1 MSDTAWVSVS
11 VAGSCEAKLQLLFM
25 MYDRNHSGSLS
36 RDEVSEIIRFV
47 RSRSH
52 IFGLKYQS
60 RLLQTNPRDAMRHT
74 RHTLSKLVST
84 GSIFTIFYHQMECI
98 CVNFPVFPI
107 PQAMLPWQPILW
119 QNLWQNYLPP
129 ALMFLS
135 FRNGMAYRYLN
146 VRAWTVSVS
155 KLTTKDKNT
164 RNAWK
169 SLACKPARHS
179 SF

>member
-84 GSIFTIFYHQMECI
+84 GSIFTIFLSPNGMYLREFSSFSDSSRDVAMAT
-98 CVNFPVFPI
+98 NFIAKFVAKLPTPCTYVSVI
-107 PQAMLPWQPILW
+107 PK
-119 QNLWQNYLPP
+119 
-129 ALMFLS
+129 
-135 FRNGMAYRYLN
+135 RNGISLPQCACMNR
-146 VRAWTVSVS
+146 VS
-155 KLTTKDKNT
+155 K
-164 RNAWK
+164 
-169 SLACKPARHS
+169 
-179 SF
+179 